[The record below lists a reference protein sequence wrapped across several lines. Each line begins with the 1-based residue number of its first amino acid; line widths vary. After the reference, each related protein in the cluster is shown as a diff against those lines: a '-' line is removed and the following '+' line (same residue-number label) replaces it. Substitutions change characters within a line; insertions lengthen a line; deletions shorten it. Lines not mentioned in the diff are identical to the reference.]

1 MFCYIQVPVQRT
13 LLENLSSIATIFT
26 AAASFSLAF
35 YVFIY
40 QRRKDN
46 KEQAE
51 RNKEIHRNVR
61 LQWFKDAIIQP
72 NLTDIYTFYSNV
84 HQSVTTL
91 TGKTLTDAQKAE
103 VVEKIKTYCY
113 NFRKL
118 FIDLIGAVD
127 KDTQAKVQRNLDNL
141 LDTLTNNVFDE
152 GINLSHLPTY
162 NEKIEKPVNNC
173 KTALFTILFNYEGH
187 QQ

>member
-1 MFCYIQVPVQRT
+1 MFCCIQVPAQHT
-13 LLENLSSIATIFT
+13 LLENLSSIAAIFT

-51 RNKEIHRNVR
+51 RNKEVHRNVR

-72 NLTDIYTFYSNV
+72 NLADIYAFYSKV
-84 HQSVTTL
+84 HKSVTPL
-91 TGKTLTDAQKAE
+91 ESKNLTDVQKAE
-103 VVEKIKTYCY
+103 VMEAVKTYCY
-113 NFRKL
+113 NFRKS

-127 KDTQAKVQRNLDNL
+127 KETQTKVQQNLDNL
-141 LDTLTNNVFDE
+141 LDTLTNNIFDE